1 MPELPEVEV
10 TMRGVRPALLKHQVR
25 RVYVGEKRLRLPLS
39 PELKNLEGATVT
51 ALQRR
56 AKYILATTTQGSLVV
71 HLGMTGH
78 LRVLPEETSPVL
90 HDHFALVMDDGREIL
105 YNDPRRFGLVVYVKE
120 GEDPLTT
127 LPFLKDLGPEPFSE
141 GFNGAYLFEK
151 FQKRRLPVKQVLM
164 DNKVVVGVGN
174 IYACEVLFRTAIDPR
189 REARSLSPEECA
201 QIVQEVRVLLE
212 ESIARGGTTI
222 RDFSGADG
230 KPGYFVQNLNVYGHK
245 GEPCPRCGTPIEY
258 IEQGQ
263 RHTYFCPH
271 CQR

>member
-78 LRVLPEETSPVL
+78 LRVLPEETAPVL

-151 FQKRRLPVKQVLM
+151 FQKR
-164 DNKVVVGVGN
+164 
-174 IYACEVLFRTAIDPR
+174 LFRTAIDPR